1 MRKALMASALVTM
14 VVGPTASTSAAA
26 PNDASA
32 ATKIVRAAAL
42 VDCQRQANAKMFGNR
57 AIQRRNFLKNC
68 MIDRMN
74 YGGIN

>member
-1 MRKALMASALVTM
+1 MRNVLIVTALVTM
-14 VVGPTASTSAAA
+14 VFVPTLPTAAA

-32 ATKIVRAAAL
+32 ATKRVRAAAL
-42 VDCQRQANAKMFGNR
+42 ADCQRQAKAQMFGNR

-68 MIDRMN
+68 MIDRMF

>member
-1 MRKALMASALVTM
+1 MRNVLIVTALVTM
-14 VVGPTASTSAAA
+14 VFVPTLPTAAA

-32 ATKIVRAAAL
+32 ATKRVRAAAL
-42 VDCQRQANAKMFGNR
+42 ADCQRQANAKMFGNR